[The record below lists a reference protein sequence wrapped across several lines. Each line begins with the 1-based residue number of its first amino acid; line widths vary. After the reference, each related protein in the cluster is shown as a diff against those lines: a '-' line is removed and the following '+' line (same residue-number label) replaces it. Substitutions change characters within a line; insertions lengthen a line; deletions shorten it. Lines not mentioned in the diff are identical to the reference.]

1 MHAVNNLMQ
10 GPYYSDFA
18 DVALAINEPLV
29 NVLLGH
35 VSIRMV
41 NIVLSQHGVQL
52 LDADCQLFICA
63 LGHIDWPLLGY
74 GCLREVAMG
83 ACGRWLLRMELLTVW
98 GHGQDL
104 PRIPLKRGVSRSVGF
119 GRLGT
124 RGALSGGVG
133 TTAEVINQVPHLGV
147 YAGDSRGVI
156 MG

>member
-1 MHAVNNLMQ
+1 
-10 GPYYSDFA
+10 
-18 DVALAINEPLV
+18 
-29 NVLLGH
+29 
-35 VSIRMV
+35 
-41 NIVLSQHGVQL
+41 
-52 LDADCQLFICA
+52 
-63 LGHIDWPLLGY
+63 
-74 GCLREVAMG
+74 
-83 ACGRWLLRMELLTVW
+83 MELLTVW